1 MINQLLS
8 LDPGPD
14 TLLAFRY
21 WIHGF
26 AIQTIIYGINVVLFL
41 MTTWVLGLHIFKGLR
56 TNRFHRHHLF
66 QNSILLSFTI
76 TIFTFST
83 VYMGHQGIV
92 TADAWTRFLQG
103 ENIADVPIVVFKDRA
118 ALVTACSA
126 VSVLVNWGTVSI
138 LVSTSHSFP
147 EFHSND
153 EASYGGVRFI
163 GRSSLCFPLR
173 LWHSL
178 MQLLPFVLVS
188 PHNCPISAST

>member
-1 MINQLLS
+1 MINQFRS
-8 LDPGPD
+8 LDHEPD
-14 TLLAFRY
+14 PPPAFQY

-41 MTTWVLGLHIFKGLR
+41 MTTWVLGIHIFKGLR
-56 TNRFHRHHLF
+56 TNRFHRHHLL

-76 TIFTFST
+76 TIFAFST

-103 ENIADVPIVVFKDRA
+103 ENRADVPNVVFKDRA
-118 ALVTACSA
+118 ALVTACST

-138 LVSTSHSFP
+138 LVSTSRPFP

-153 EASYGGVRFI
+153 GASYGGVRFI
-163 GRSSLCFPLR
+163 GRSCPCFPLR

-188 PHNCPISAST
+188 SHS